1 MTESKGQDFKT
12 YITSYWVNTLGALY
26 TSCAPCQILPIV
38 LEPFPPDFSISK
50 HAGRKND
57 AALARTGDTWQGI
70 LGNDPLEVGQVE
82 RPT

>member
-1 MTESKGQDFKT
+1 M
-12 YITSYWVNTLGALY
+12 
-26 TSCAPCQILPIV
+26 